1 MALNTRT
8 ELKNRAQP
16 QKKTPVHYVD
26 NKLLLAEMIKY
37 RNAVLEW
44 KQTKKELE
52 ETYTT
57 ELEQWEFEKQ
67 QAEAELRNFIPEKP
81 EPYPIPKKPLV
92 PRYVGESLVKIANR
106 LSTMPGFVGYPY
118 REEMIGDGI
127 VNCIEYIDN
136 YNPAKSTNPFSY
148 FTQIIYFAFIRRIKK
163 EQKITSI
170 KVKAYDQMILELELE
185 GMSSEIQGMKSTLSN
200 TRNKTDA

>member
-1 MALNTRT
+1 MATT
-8 ELKNRAQP
+8 
-16 QKKTPVHYVD
+16 KKTPVHYVD
-26 NKLLLAEMIKY
+26 NKLLLANMITY

-44 KQTKKELE
+44 KEGKKKAQDEYEEELE
-52 ETYTT
+52 A
-57 ELEQWEFEKQ
+57 WKQ
-67 QAEAELRNFIPEKP
+67 EVEEAKAELRNYIPDEP
-81 EPYPIPKKPLV
+81 EPPIVKRKPAV
-92 PRYVGESLVKIANR
+92 PRYVAESLVKIANR
-106 LSTMPGFVGYPY
+106 LSTMPGFVGYAY
-118 REEMIGDGI
+118 REDMIGDGI

-170 KVKAYDQMILELELE
+170 KVKAYDNMLLELELE